1 MVATAIQTTVTVTFR
16 PSGGEPSPV
25 RLFARG
31 GRPWIIASDVCR
43 IIGIRT
49 ESVIRLLP
57 EHYRSHATVLTKGT
71 VQSVTAISD
80 EGFGILAMQ
89 SNKPAAKALR
99 EWIAGEVLP
108 SILKQGNQEV
118 RGPASDQPSL

>member
-1 MVATAIQTTVTVTFR
+1 MAAPAIQTTVTVTFKPR
-16 PSGGEPSPV
+16 GGEASPI

-49 ESVIRLLP
+49 EAVNRMLP
-57 EHYRSHATVLTKGT
+57 DQFRSHATVLTKGT